1 MLYKPK
7 NIAALQIALGGLP
20 NKMRVESE
28 SDVELSANSVADLR
42 QLQSWPENLALSVPQ
57 VLVSDSA
64 VRVSSIH
71 HRSRTS
77 PKT

>member
-7 NIAALQIALGGLP
+7 NIAALQIALGRLP
-20 NKMRVESE
+20 SKMRVEIE
-28 SDVELSANSVADLR
+28 PNVDLRANSVADLR
-42 QLQSWPENLALSVPQ
+42 HLQSWPENLALSVPQ
-57 VLVSDSA
+57 VLLADAA
-64 VRVSSIH
+64 VKVSSIH